1 MAQSR
6 SAAAPLLVLIG
17 VCFVASRVLQGT
29 FVPSPSVAAQEQAL
43 RGYDAQGKAAVMAA
57 MAAGAYAAPALAI
70 EEEDSFDYS
79 LLIVLALPLT
89 ALAWALY
96 NVYRVGFRQFQ
107 RIGESESGSS
117 KFGLGAED

>member
-6 SAAAPLLVLIG
+6 SVVVPLLFLAVVGFSSCRL
-17 VCFVASRVLQGT
+17 LQGT
-29 FVPSPSVAAQEQAL
+29 FVPAPAAANPAQAL
-43 RGYDAQGKAAVMAA
+43 RGSDSAKAAVMAA
-57 MAAGAYAAPALAI
+57 MAAGMASSPALAI

-89 ALAWALY
+89 ALGWALF
-96 NVYRVGFRQFQ
+96 NVYRVGFRQLQ

>member
-6 SAAAPLLVLIG
+6 SSMAPLLVLIG
-17 VCFVASRVLQGT
+17 ASFMACRLLQCS
-29 FVPSPSVAAQEQAL
+29 FVPAPSMTVPEQSL
-43 RGYDAQGKAAVMAA
+43 RGVDACKAAVMAA
-57 MAAGAYAAPALAI
+57 MATGAYAAPALAI

-117 KFGLGAED
+117 KFGLGADD

>member
-1 MAQSR
+1 MALSR
-6 SAAAPLLVLIG
+6 SSMAPLLVLVG
-17 VCFVASRVLQGT
+17 AAVLACRMLQST
-29 FVPSPSVAAQEQAL
+29 FVPAPAVATEPAL
-43 RGYDAQGKAAVMAA
+43 RGVEAGKAAVMAA
-57 MAAGAYAAPALAI
+57 LATGAYAAPALAI

-89 ALAWALY
+89 ALGWALF
-96 NVYRVGFRQFQ
+96 NVYRVGFRQLQ